1 MMSWLSNWE
10 KALCKKRPFPGM
22 CLMISSL
29 ERIFVTLQRV
39 PPVKSNFRPKLGFL
53 SSRITSAPANAALT
67 LAISPLVPPPT
78 TMTFIISPLYFYS

>member
-1 MMSWLSNWE
+1 MSWLSNWE

-22 CLMISSL
+22 CLIISSL

-53 SSRITSAPANAALT
+53 SNRITSASANAALT

-78 TMTFIISPLYFYS
+78 TMTFINSPLYLYS